1 MLGTCCKSG
10 AHSQDREMREEK
22 VGGHFPG
29 SPAVKTLISNTG
41 SVGSIPGQGAEI
53 LHALG
58 PKSQNIKQKQ
68 YCNKFNEVKRKSLSC
83 VRLFCYPM
91 DCSLPGSSVHR
102 DSPGKNIGVGCHA
115 LLQGIFPIQGSSPG
129 LPHCR
134 QILYQLSHQG
144 SPRILE

>member
-53 LHALG
+53 LHALE

-68 YCNKFNEVKRKSLSC
+68 YCNKFNEVK
-83 VRLFCYPM
+83 
-91 DCSLPGSSVHR
+91 
-102 DSPGKNIGVGCHA
+102 
-115 LLQGIFPIQGSSPG
+115 
-129 LPHCR
+129 
-134 QILYQLSHQG
+134 
-144 SPRILE
+144 